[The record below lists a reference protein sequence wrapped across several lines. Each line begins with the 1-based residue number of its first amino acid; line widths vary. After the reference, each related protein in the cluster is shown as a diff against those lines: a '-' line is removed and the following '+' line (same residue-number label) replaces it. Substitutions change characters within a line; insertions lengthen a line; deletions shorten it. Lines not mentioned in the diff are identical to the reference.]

1 MSVRPSATAIGGFL
15 LGALV
20 LIVGGLVFFGGS
32 LFGDKTNLRSA
43 VVVFTG
49 SVKGLNVGAP
59 VTLRGVKIGDVRE
72 IGLRYD
78 EQRGDFLTPVSI
90 TVDVSNLGTGAE
102 AARRAAIEPL
112 VERGL
117 RAQLKTQSILTGLL
131 YIDFDF
137 LPGSEARYV
146 PMESE
151 LPQIPTTPTEIEA
164 ILERVSEIDIQ
175 AFAQRAD
182 NTVRA
187 IESLL
192 GNPEMQALPANL
204 NATLAE
210 VRSLASTAN
219 REIAALG
226 PRLDRLSQ
234 TAEGTLGDSRTEI
247 RAIGERLDT
256 SLRQLDT
263 TLQSIGRTSEDVGYA
278 MSDRGGALA
287 ELSRSVKEIG
297 RAARAMQ
304 SLADEISQ
312 QPESLVR
319 GRQAPEEVQE

>member
-15 LGALV
+15 LGAIV

-32 LFGDKTNLRSA
+32 LFGDKANLRSA

-72 IGLRYD
+72 ITLRYD
-78 EQRGDFLTPVSI
+78 PERGDFLTPVFI
-90 TVDVSNLGTGAE
+90 TVDVSNLGTEAE

-117 RAQLKTQSILTGLL
+117 RAQLKTQSFLTGLL

-146 PMESE
+146 PMSAEV
-151 LPQIPTTPTEIEA
+151 PQIPTTPTEIEA
-164 ILERVSEIDIQ
+164 ILERVSEIDVL

-182 NTVRA
+182 NAVRA
-187 IESLL
+187 IETLL
-192 GNPEMQALPANL
+192 TNPEVQALPANL

-210 VRSLASTAN
+210 VRTLAVTAN

-226 PRLDRLSQ
+226 PRIDSLSQ
-234 TAEGTLGDSRTEI
+234 TAEGTLGDSRAEI
-247 RAIGERLDT
+247 QRIGERLDT
-256 SLRQLDT
+256 SLRQLDAT
-263 TLQSIGRTSEDVGYA
+263 VQSIGRTSDELGYA
-278 MSDRGGALA
+278 MSDRAGALG

-304 SLADEISQ
+304 SLAEEISQ

-319 GRQAPEEVQE
+319 GRQAAEDAQE

>member
-1 MSVRPSATAIGGFL
+1 MSARPSATAIGGFL
-15 LGALV
+15 IGAVV

-32 LFGDKTNLRSA
+32 LFGDKANLRSA

-72 IGLRYD
+72 IALRYD
-78 EQRGDFLTPVSI
+78 DERGDFLTPVYI

-102 AARRAAIEPL
+102 AARRASIEPL

-117 RAQLKTQSILTGLL
+117 RAQLKTQSFLTGLL

-146 PMESE
+146 PMASE
-151 LPQIPTTPTEIEA
+151 VPQIPTTPTEIEA
-164 ILERVSEIDIQ
+164 ILERVSEIDVL

-182 NTVRA
+182 NAVRA
-187 IESLL
+187 IETLL
-192 GNPEMQALPANL
+192 TNPEVQALPANL

-210 VRSLASTAN
+210 VRTLAVTAN

-226 PRLDRLSQ
+226 PRIHSLSQ
-234 TAEGTLGDSRTEI
+234 TAEGTLGDSRGEI
-247 RAIGERLDT
+247 RRIGERLDT
-256 SLRQLDT
+256 SLRQLDAT
-263 TLQSIGRTSEDVGYA
+263 VQSIGHASDELGYA
-278 MSDRGGALA
+278 MSDRAGALA

-304 SLADEISQ
+304 SLAEEISQ

-319 GRQAPEEVQE
+319 GRQAAEDAQE